1 MPKSRYLIN
10 QETDLRWQQW
20 DQKADC
26 RIWFY
31 FIQIFTDRSES
42 EPLTERMRPDT
53 VIDYLHAFPKAVMR
67 YLEHLV
73 FTKKLEV
80 SLEAEF
86 VEGVEVRRS
95 HETTGKSGGQ
105 SLQSL

>member
-1 MPKSRYLIN
+1 M
-10 QETDLRWQQW
+10 
-20 DQKADC
+20 
-26 RIWFY
+26 
-31 FIQIFTDRSES
+31 
-42 EPLTERMRPDT
+42 
-53 VIDYLHAFPKAVMR
+53 IDYLHAFPKAVMR

-105 SLQSL
+105 SL